1 MLPGMYVN
9 AIIDTQNDSA
19 TALPEDAILSF
30 EDKNYIFIF
39 SEKKK
44 EGDIYVSLFKMI
56 EVKKGITDDGY
67 TAVTLPG
74 DFDLKKSR
82 IVIRGAYN
90 LLSALKNSGDM
101 AC

>member
-1 MLPGMYVN
+1 
-9 AIIDTQNDSA
+9 
-19 TALPEDAILSF
+19 LPEDAVLSF

-44 EGDIYVSLFKMI
+44 EGDKYVTLFKMI
-56 EVKKGITDDGY
+56 EVKKGVTDNGY
-67 TAVTLPG
+67 TSVIIPADV
-74 DFDLKKSR
+74 DLKQCR